1 MIKAKISNITV
12 DQVLE
17 LVHELRRSGLVQD
30 SDFSFSYSPTSYDGF
45 SYFDDTKPHAEFI
58 FHNEKK
64 AELFL
69 LKHSDK
75 FRVKE
80 KAQ

>member
-1 MIKAKISNITV
+1 MIKTKISNITV

-17 LVHELRRSGLVQD
+17 LVHELRQSGLIQG
-30 SDFSFSYSPTSYDGF
+30 SDFSFSYSPTPYDGF
-45 SYFDDTKPHAEFI
+45 SYFDDTKPYAEFI

-64 AELFL
+64 AALFL

-75 FRVKE
+75 FSVKE
-80 KAQ
+80 NG